1 MHLETLQCCAHCSL
15 CSLHFR
21 EAGFSVVPLYN
32 HKRHFKTTFSPKL
45 TGKEITSSPASDAF
59 GFQPVPH
66 TGFVYLYHDS
76 RFLSETGLEISASC
90 PRWAWLFLLPVRDGP
105 GYSCFLSKIG
115 PVVFLQDR
123 GLLNRRKKYANYLQS
138 HAQSPQRYS

>member
-21 EAGFSVVPLYN
+21 EAGFSVIPLYN

-45 TGKEITSSPASDAF
+45 TGKEITSSPASDAS

-66 TGFVYLYHDS
+66 TGFVYLYRDS

-90 PRWAWLFLLPVRDGP
+90 PRWAWLFLLPV
-105 GYSCFLSKIG
+105 
-115 PVVFLQDR
+115 QDR
-123 GLLNRRKKYANYLQS
+123 PCSIPSGQGSVKQAKEVCKLPPIACTKPTTLFLGKC
-138 HAQSPQRYS
+138 